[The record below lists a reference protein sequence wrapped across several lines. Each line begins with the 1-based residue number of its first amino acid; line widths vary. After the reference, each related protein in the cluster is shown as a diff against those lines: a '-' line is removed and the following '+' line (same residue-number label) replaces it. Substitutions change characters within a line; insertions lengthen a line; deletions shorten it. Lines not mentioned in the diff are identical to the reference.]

1 MSLNE
6 KQKAFCEYY
15 ASTFNATE
23 SAKRAGYSQKT
34 ARSIG
39 QRLLTYVDVQKY
51 LAELSNKAKTSR
63 IADIT
68 EILEFFSETMRN
80 KALMPKDRLKAAEL
94 LRESVGNAPS
104 EEETVE
110 EVIVSFE
117 DASGDGEDEST
128 S

>member
-110 EVIVSFE
+110 EVVVSFE